1 MLSHYRVMSGP
12 EFTVAEIADAVARK
26 RLLSMEIEFDRT
38 CNFRCAYCYAGTPS
52 PAQTLTTE
60 EIHQTVVQAQ
70 DLGARKIIVLGG
82 EPMLRPDLLDI
93 LAWFRGRNL
102 AVELFTN
109 GTNLTLD
116 TAARCFAL
124 QIAVVL
130 KLNSFVPEIQNRL
143 AGNPAAHATIQAA
156 LANLLA
162 AGYPAVTSRL
172 GISSVICQPN
182 RDEVVAL
189 WTWAR
194 DRGIEPYL
202 ERMNPMER
210 AVENLDWLALP
221 PKEIEAIFGS
231 LARID
236 RERYGREWLPQP
248 PLVGNRCLRHKFSC
262 LVNAAG
268 DVMPCVGVNIA
279 VGNVRQTKLADI
291 LRDSEVIADL
301 RDHHNTIK
309 GPCATCDQGEECY
322 GCRGTA
328 HQMTGDYLGSD
339 PLCWRNH
346 GRGGE
351 IFRLPIAAGPFVPH
365 EQPMLFISRLLEVGE
380 RWAAVDADI
389 PPDAPYLLDD
399 GRVDD
404 AIYIEMMA
412 QAAAGTHAFR
422 TFRQRDGVRKGALIG
437 VKKLVIT
444 GTARAGDCL
453 RIEVRKILQIDDFGV
468 IEGFVMNRNELI
480 ASATLKVYH
489 HALETGEA

>member
-1 MLSHYRVMSGP
+1 MRSHHRVMSGP
-12 EFTVAEIADAVARK
+12 EFTAVEIEEAVARK
-26 RLLSMEIEFDRT
+26 RLLSMELEFDRA
-38 CNFRCAYCYAGTPS
+38 CNFRCAYCYAGTPL
-52 PAQTLTTE
+52 PGATLATA
-60 EIHQTVVQAQ
+60 EIHDIVAQAQ

-82 EPMLRPDLLDI
+82 EPMLRPDILEI
-93 LAWFRGRNL
+93 LAWLRSRKL

-109 GTNLTLD
+109 GTNMTPG
-116 TAARCFAL
+116 TAARCFDL

-130 KLNSFVPEIQNRL
+130 KLNSFQPEIQNRM
-143 AGNPAAHATIQAA
+143 AGYAAAHATIQSA
-156 LANLLA
+156 LANLQA
-162 AGYPAVTSRL
+162 AGYPSADARL

-221 PKEIEAIFGS
+221 PKEMEAIFGTI
-231 LARID
+231 ARID

-248 PLVGNRCLRHKFSC
+248 PLVGNHCLRHKFSC

-279 VGNVRQTKLADI
+279 VGNVRQARLADI

-301 RDHHNTIK
+301 RDHGNTIK
-309 GPCATCDQGEECY
+309 GPCATCEQGEECY

-346 GRGGE
+346 GRGEE
-351 IFRLPIAAGPFVPH
+351 IFKLPIAAGPFVPH
-365 EQPMLFISRLLEVGE
+365 EPPMLVISRLLEVGE
-380 RWAAVDADI
+380 RWAAAEAAV
-389 PPDAPYLLDD
+389 PLDAPYLLDD
-399 GRVDD
+399 GRVDE
-404 AIYIEMMA
+404 AVYIEMIA

-422 TFRQRDGVRKGALIG
+422 TFRQRDSVRKGALIG
-437 VKKLVIT
+437 VKKLVIS

-453 RIEVRKILQIDDFGV
+453 RIEVRKIILFNDFGV
-468 IEGFVMNRNELI
+468 IEGRVSNRNQLI

-489 HALETGEA
+489 NVLETGDA